1 MSHRTCRASASR
13 PDLRLAALVLGAACA
28 LALPASSASA
38 NAPAGRYSVA
48 GGTVTDTATK
58 LVWQQAVDP
67 GTYTFSA
74 AQTYCAGLALGGGGW
89 RVPSVKE
96 LMTLVDFSVASPGPT
111 IDATA
116 FPNTPATNFWYF
128 WSSSPL
134 ADNSSGAWS
143 VSFLNGYTYGP
154 AVANPLRVRCV
165 R

>member
-1 MSHRTCRASASR
+1 MFRSV
-13 PDLRLAALVLGAACA
+13 LARSGALALGAACA
-28 LALPASSASA
+28 LALPASSARA
-38 NAPAGRYSVA
+38 NAPAGRYAIA

-67 GTYTFSA
+67 AQYTW
-74 AQTYCAGLALGGGGW
+74 AQAQSYCAGLALAGGGW

-96 LMTLVDFSVASPGPT
+96 LMTLVDFSVALPAPA

-116 FPNTPATNFWYF
+116 FPGMPSPPFF

-134 ADNSSGAWS
+134 VAAPSSAWY
-143 VSFLNGYTYGP
+143 VYFDYGSTN
-154 AVANPLRVRCV
+154 ATVVTTSYHVRCV